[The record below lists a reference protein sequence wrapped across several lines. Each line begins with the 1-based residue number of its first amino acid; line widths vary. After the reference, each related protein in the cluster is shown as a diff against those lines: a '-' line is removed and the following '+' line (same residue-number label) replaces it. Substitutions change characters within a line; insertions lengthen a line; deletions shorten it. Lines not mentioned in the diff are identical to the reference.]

1 VSTRTIW
8 RTLKKTAK
16 SIFAD
21 AAPKKDTTLWD
32 VFSRHQRLAREIPPL
47 QPHET
52 AAATLLYP
60 KTAALLFDR
69 LRIAATVVDP
79 DAPLQILFSE
89 SQYSGLQY
97 AFSGGA
103 GLSLRQNIE
112 RSVKEDG
119 GETEAQFFRNVD
131 DMQRA
136 LGRSVVP
143 IYRSGQACS
152 AAYAAGAKEMLALA
166 MNRVPFL
173 SESALDWEQ
182 VMDVRADSE
191 SRDSIRQFFRWAD
204 ETLLGKPEAVIA
216 DEIRIRFERYRKALR
231 KHGVA
236 TRVESLAALLDV
248 GPKAIAALGAAAA
261 HYAGL
266 SGFLAATASGALI
279 TAEMSVK
286 LAKVLINYDEGLSKL
301 RSQHAEV
308 AFLAHSS

>member
-1 VSTRTIW
+1 MSTRTIW
-8 RTLKKTAK
+8 RRLKKTAR

-21 AAPKKDTTLWD
+21 AAPKKDVTLWD
-32 VFSRHQRLAREIPPL
+32 VFSRHQRLAREIQPL

-69 LRIAATVVDP
+69 LWIAATVVDS
-79 DAPLQILFSE
+79 DAPPQILFTQ

-103 GLSLRQNIE
+103 GLSLRENIE

-119 GETEAQFFRNVD
+119 GETEAQFFRNID

-143 IYRSGQACS
+143 IYRSGQAYS
-152 AAYAAGAKEMLALA
+152 AAYTAGAKEMLALA

-191 SRDSIRQFFRWAD
+191 SRDSIREFFRWAD

-216 DEIRIRFERYRKALR
+216 DEIRIRFERYRKALK

-261 HYAGL
+261 HYAGF

-308 AFLAHSS
+308 AFLAHAS